1 MASKPR
7 VKVPKKAAAGDI
19 ITIKTLI
26 SHAME
31 SGQRKGKDGN
41 LIPRK
46 IINKFTADFNGT
58 TVFSA
63 DLEPG
68 IAANPFIEFNV
79 KVMESGTFNFVW
91 LDDDGTQYSS
101 SNEIAVE

>member
-7 VKVPKKAAAGDI
+7 VKVPKKAAAGDV

-46 IINKFTADFNGT
+46 IINKFTADFNGSV
-58 TVFSA
+58 VFSA
-63 DLEPG
+63 DIEPG
-68 IAANPFIEFNV
+68 VAANPFIEFNA

-91 LDDDGTQYSS
+91 LDDDGSEYSAS
-101 SNEIAVE
+101 KKITVE

>member
-1 MASKPR
+1 MATKPR
-7 VKVPKKAAAGDI
+7 VKVPKKAAAGDV

-46 IINKFTADFNGT
+46 IINNFTADFNGT

-63 DLEPG
+63 DIEPG
-68 IAANPFIEFNV
+68 VAANPFIEFNV
-79 KVMESGTFNFVW
+79 KVMESGTFSFKW
-91 LDDDGTQYSS
+91 LDDDGSEYTSS
-101 SNEIAVE
+101 KEIAVE